1 MHLESVHQ
9 TTFLCAQCRKM
20 CRHICSTHSVTR
32 NEADNPTER
41 AILAF
46 GALQRGKFLAE
57 EVDQIYMKCTTCGL
71 CKASCYID
79 LDVGDIMLAARADI
93 VEQGLAPE
101 SAVVLDEKVH
111 QSGNPMG
118 EDPAARFAALHEIID
133 DLPERAETLYF
144 AGCQTLYRQPEIAL
158 SIISVLKALGISFTM
173 LKENEVCCG
182 EPQYLLGFL
191 EGAKDSAKKN
201 VEAIL
206 ASGARRVV
214 FNCPSCVRIM
224 KNQYRSWGY
233 DLQGQV
239 ELLHITEFLAGLI
252 EHGKVSFSQPLPL
265 NVTYHDPCDLGRR
278 QGIFDAPRKIL
289 NAIPGV
295 TFTEMQF
302 NRDIAKC
309 CGAGGAL
316 EVTNLGLSVDIARQ
330 ALRPVV
336 ETRAEVLVTA
346 CPTCKKSFKRLTE
359 RLDNLRTTDILELV
373 STSLGL
379 LPSP

>member
-1 MHLESVHQ
+1 
-9 TTFLCAQCRKM
+9 M

-46 GALQRGKFLAE
+46 GALQRGEFLAE

-101 SAVVLDEKVH
+101 PAVIMDEKVH

-118 EDPAARFAALHEIID
+118 EDPAARFDALNAIIA
-133 DLPERAETLYF
+133 DLPDQAETLYF

-158 SIISVLKALGISFTM
+158 SITSIFNALKIPFAM
-173 LKENEVCCG
+173 LNENEVCCG

-191 EGAKDSAKKN
+191 EGAKDSARRN
-201 VEAIL
+201 TEAIL

-214 FNCPSCVRIM
+214 FNCPSCMRIM
-224 KNQYRSWGY
+224 KNQYPSWGF
-233 DLQGQV
+233 DLQGRV
-239 ELLHITEFLAGLI
+239 ELLHITEFLADLI
-252 EHGKVSFSQPLPL
+252 ERGKISFTHALPVT
-265 NVTYHDPCDLGRR
+265 VTYHDPCDLGRR
-278 QGIFDAPRKIL
+278 QGIFESPRAIL
-289 NAIPGV
+289 NAIPDI

-302 NRDIAKC
+302 NREFAKC

-330 ALRPVV
+330 ALKPVV
-336 ETRAEVLVTA
+336 ETGAEILVTA
-346 CPTCKKSFKRLTE
+346 CPTCKKSFNRLTE
-359 RLDNLRTTDILELV
+359 RLDGLRTMDILELV

-379 LPSP
+379 RPSP